1 MAVPLDMGLLPG
13 TFIMPT
19 GANKPSIFRDP
30 SLRWKLEW
38 HRLKTRFADLSSVL
52 YYKYGLTKPR
62 PKIQLRKTAPTA
74 VALHKQMYTA
84 FADSDVELLTS
95 ICTDGLLES
104 FRSRIASRRPGELV
118 RWTLHRYTRSPRVVS
133 HRAVVLPVAKG
144 AALRQAVVRIQ
155 SRQSLARISG
165 RWPDGVEKV
174 VKGTG
179 EEKEVREYVVVQ
191 KRMWKEKEGP
201 WMVWGTTEETSVD
214 QVLAGH
220 V

>member
-1 MAVPLDMGLLPG
+1 MH
-13 TFIMPT
+13 
-19 GANKPSIFRDP
+19 N
-30 SLRWKLEW
+30 
-38 HRLKTRFADLSSVL
+38 LS
-52 YYKYGLTKPR
+52 
-62 PKIQLRKTAPTA
+62 
-74 VALHKQMYTA
+74 
-84 FADSDVELLTS
+84 SDVELLTS